1 MARVVLLQPP
11 YFKLLGSH
19 NDKVVPSLM
28 FLGNFLSKKGEEV
41 YIVNADATG
50 ASWYIPWKELYQN
63 FGYYVEAV
71 EKGSPLFPQTVEQV
85 MTYKPDYVVV
95 SAGCYLAATV
105 DFGSPWVGMKIVEL
119 LRRYKV
125 EVYSYGP
132 LWDEG
137 NFDVL
142 SFKEKVGIVYEDGI
156 DLSLLPAGS
165 KYDVVFT
172 SVGCPFSCKFCLQP
186 KYVKGRIRLKKEA
199 LLSQLH
205 LETHYIE
212 DPIFLPDDGLVEQL
226 RGRKYTVEAR
236 VDCVNEN
243 WVEKAKNCG
252 VKIVKLGVESGSRD
266 FIKQV
271 DKRIDLDLVKEKMG
285 LIRSAGISVVIY
297 TMLGW
302 PGITEKD
309 YWNGLSY
316 LKELD
321 GDYYVINLTNVYG
334 QNGRDW
340 RFDTHFSP
348 VVARYWGLSD
358 ALVYAY
364 FSLQEGKKNPTL
376 L

>member
-105 DFGSPWVGMKIVEL
+105 DFGSPWVGMKIVDL

-137 NFDVL
+137 SFDIF
-142 SFKEKVGIVYEDGI
+142 SFREKVGIVYKDGI

-172 SVGCPFSCKFCLQP
+172 SVGCPYSCKFCLQP
-186 KYVKGRIRLKKEA
+186 KYVKGRIRLNMDA

-205 LETHYIE
+205 LNTHYIE
-212 DPIFLPDDGLVEQL
+212 DPVFLPDDGLVEQL

-236 VDCVNEN
+236 VDCVDEN

-252 VKIVKLGVESGSRD
+252 VRIVKLGVESGSRD

-309 YWNGLSY
+309 YWEGLSY